1 MCVCM
6 YVYTCMHAYIHAYIC
21 MYMLYD
27 TILMDIYS
35 HICIHMHTN
44 VHTRFLNHP
53 HMGKRVKTQFS
64 SSLKTQ
70 RVHTIINF
78 FQFVVAPLSGF

>member
-1 MCVCM
+1 
-6 YVYTCMHAYIHAYIC
+6 

-27 TILMDIYS
+27 TILMAIYT
-35 HICIHMHTN
+35 HVCTHMHTN

-64 SSLKTQ
+64 SSLKALALNLCS
-70 RVHTIINF
+70 VYWL
-78 FQFVVAPLSGF
+78 LSIFLSFL